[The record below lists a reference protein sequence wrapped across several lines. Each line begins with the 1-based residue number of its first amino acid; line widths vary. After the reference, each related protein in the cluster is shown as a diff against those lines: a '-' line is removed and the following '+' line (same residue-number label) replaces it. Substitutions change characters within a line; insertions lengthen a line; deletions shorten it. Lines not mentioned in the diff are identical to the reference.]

1 MAKYQD
7 LASRLLEIVEHR
19 AGWDLDEV
27 VSECADLTW
36 NQVFLELDRLSRAG
50 EVVLTQSG
58 RGHYIVSARKYSSQ
72 RVTQIH

>member
-1 MAKYQD
+1 MVIYHD
-7 LASRLLEIVEHR
+7 LASRLLQIVEHR
-19 AGWDLDEV
+19 PGCDLDEV

-58 RGHYIVSARKYSSQ
+58 RGHYSVSPREYSSQ
-72 RVTQIH
+72 RVTQVH